1 MMVNSHDHP
10 PLPHRPASVAAKNG
24 QNSHSDPYLLQQMMN
39 RFDKMLLIR
48 DVYFNRKPMAEE
60 IRTLEFWRSII
71 VECVCSFFYV
81 FLVCSTHIS
90 WTGSLIGHQ
99 PNWLVMALTS
109 GLTMSTLIHCF
120 GHISGANI
128 NPAVT
133 FSLLASRH
141 ISTLRASLYVI
152 AQCGGA
158 IAGAALLYGYVYL
171 FMININCEYV
181 FK

>member
-1 MMVNSHDHP
+1 
-10 PLPHRPASVAAKNG
+10 
-24 QNSHSDPYLLQQMMN
+24 
-39 RFDKMLLIR
+39 MLLIR
-48 DVYFNRKPMAEE
+48 DVYFNRKPMSEE
-60 IRTLEFWRSII
+60 VRTLEFWRSII

-99 PNWLVMALTS
+99 PNWIVMSLTS
-109 GLTMSTLIHCF
+109 GLAMSTLIHCF

-133 FSLLASRH
+133 FSLLATRH

-158 IAGAALLYGYVYL
+158 IAGAALLYG
-171 FMININCEYV
+171 
-181 FK
+181 